1 MPESN
6 PKSEP
11 RRLLLRYATFIL
23 SGRPY
28 FRFKLREKL
37 FLRAEKLGLENPATT
52 IDSILEDLGQS
63 GYLDD
68 QYLAEA
74 YVRRQL
80 SKGYGSKI
88 IILKLKFLGLGD
100 QIIRDSIRSQADQE
114 SELASMRKYCQ
125 KYSRLDQRKLIS
137 KLYSRGYSGLLI
149 KKAFDSDWL
158 ED

>member
-1 MPESN
+1 MPESS
-6 PKSEP
+6 PKSEA
-11 RRLLLRYATFIL
+11 RRLLIRYASLVL

-37 FLRAEKLGLENPATT
+37 FLRAEKLGLEDPNNT
-52 IDSILEDLGQS
+52 IDSILEDLSQS
-63 GYLDD
+63 GYLND

-80 SKGYGSKI
+80 SKCYGPKI
-88 IILKLKFLGLGD
+88 IALKLKYLGLPSS
-100 QIIRDSIRSQADQE
+100 IISETLKLEADE
-114 SELASMRKYCQ
+114 EAVMVSLKKYCQ

-137 KLYSRGYSGLLI
+137 KLYSRGYSGSII
-149 KKAFDSDWL
+149 KKVFDGDWL